1 MEAEMLKG
9 HLDAIVLAALE
20 AGPAHG
26 YAIIETIRRGSS
38 STFDLPEGTVYP
50 ALHRLEEAGLL
61 SSAWMTPP
69 GGRRRRLYSLT
80 KAGSADL
87 AGRRKAWGRFSQA
100 VEALLGGGR
109 AWPA

>member
-1 MEAEMLKG
+1 MDAEMLKG

-26 YAIIETIRRGSS
+26 YAIIEAIKRNSTN
-38 STFDLPEGTVYP
+38 TFDLPEGTVYP
-50 ALHRLEEAGLL
+50 ALHRLEAAGLL

-80 KAGSADL
+80 KAGSAALSD
-87 AGRRKAWGRFSQA
+87 RRKAWGRFSQA
-100 VEALLGGGR
+100 IDTLLGGGH